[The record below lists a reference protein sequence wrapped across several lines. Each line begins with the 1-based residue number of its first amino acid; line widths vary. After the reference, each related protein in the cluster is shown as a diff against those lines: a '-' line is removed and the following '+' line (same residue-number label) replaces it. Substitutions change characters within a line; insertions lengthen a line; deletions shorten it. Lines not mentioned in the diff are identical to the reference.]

1 MFGYRPDGKKVKD
14 LDPITKIVPHI
25 MSARHDALNS
35 TTYNIDCSGF
45 DAFIHKQAEQGVQYN
60 YMHILIA
67 AMVRGLALYP
77 ALNRFVMNGRIYEH
91 NAIQISFVVKKSLDL
106 DAPESLVKITCSGK
120 ETIAEIREKINAAI
134 EEDARPDANNGTEK
148 IARVLTF
155 TPNFMIK
162 FLVGL
167 IKFMDKHSMLP
178 MAILNLSP
186 FHTSAFVTNL
196 KSIKGPSIYHHLYD
210 FGTTG
215 IFFAMG
221 KESVTPIVRGG
232 EIVKGKILPLKIVM
246 DERFADGMYWVS
258 GLRQLVHFLQ
268 NPSLLEAP
276 LKDQSANP

>member
-106 DAPESLVKITCSGK
+106 DAPESLVKITCTGK
-120 ETIAEIREKINAAI
+120 ETISEIREKINAAI
-134 EEDARPDANNGTEK
+134 EKDARPDANNGTEK
-148 IARVLTF
+148 LARLLTF

-232 EIVKGKILPLKIVM
+232 EIVKGKNLPLKIVM
-246 DERFADGMYWVS
+246 DERFADGFYWVC
-258 GLRQLVHFLQ
+258 GLRQLIHFLQ

>member
-45 DAFIHKQAEQGVQYN
+45 DAFIHKQAEQGIQYN

-232 EIVKGKILPLKIVM
+232 EIVKGKTLPLKIVM
-246 DERFADGMYWVS
+246 DERFADGLYWVC

-268 NPSLLEAP
+268 DPSLLEAP